1 MSVVVSGAG
10 LLTGYGAGAGR
21 YWRRLLA
28 GDVVL
33 AAPRR
38 FDAAGFGPGV
48 VAECPLRPAG
58 DRAALARP
66 AMAEALAAAQLPRLP
81 DRTLVVTVAQSPVP
95 SAPGEALA
103 TFSGLD
109 PALLPLPDAAEHLT
123 LSHACASVAFAMLL
137 GRDWLAAGL
146 ADAVVVVGATV
157 LNPCEYAGMAVV
169 KALSPRAVRPFDL
182 DRDGTGLGEGAGALL
197 LERGATARARGVR
210 PAARLAGGDCRI
222 APAAGAAAD
231 QDTITACLSAALGST
246 TVDYVHAHATGTPQG
261 DRVELAA
268 LDTIG
273 RERGWSGVPVSSHK
287 GAVGHLMQSAGFPA
301 LVAVLGAMR
310 HGTAPGTAGMV
321 RPMPAPASL
330 MHLPTSRRH
339 RVRSALVN
347 CFGFGGNTAALVL
360 TAEEDS

>member
-1 MSVVVSGAG
+1 MSVVISGAG
-10 LLTGYGAGAGR
+10 LVTGYGAGADT

-28 GDVVL
+28 GDTAV
-33 AAPRR
+33 AAPQR
-38 FDAAGFGPGV
+38 FDTTPFGPGV

-66 AMAEALAAAQLPRLP
+66 AVAEALTAARLHRLP

-95 SAPGEALA
+95 PEPAEPLA

-109 PALLPLPDAAEHLT
+109 PAQLPLPDTAEHLT
-123 LSHACASVAFAMLL
+123 LSHACASVAFAVLL
-137 GRDWLAAGL
+137 GRDWLTAGL
-146 ADAVVVVGATV
+146 ADAVLVVGATV

-169 KALSPRAVRPFDL
+169 RALSPRAVRPFDV

-197 LERGATARARGVR
+197 LERATTARARGLR
-210 PAARLAGGDCRI
+210 PIARLAGGDCRI

-231 QDTITACLSAALGST
+231 QDTITACLIAALGPT

-261 DRVELAA
+261 DAVELDA
-268 LDTIG
+268 LGAVG
-273 RERGWSGVPVSSHK
+273 RERRWSGVPVSSHK

-301 LVAVLGAMR
+301 LIAALGALR
-310 HGTAPGTAGMV
+310 DGAVPGTAGLV
-321 RPMPAPASL
+321 RPMPAPPPVA
-330 MHLPTSRRH
+330 HVPASRRH
-339 RVRSALVN
+339 PVRSALVN
-347 CFGFGGNTAALVL
+347 SFGFGGNTAALVL